1 MRKFLIWIVWFLLVV
16 LWNFYYPL
24 ALPYEDCIVT
34 VALAILIKNLE
45 LIVYGKKK
53 IS

>member
-1 MRKFLIWIVWFLLVV
+1 MMQNLIWVLWFLLVV
-16 LWNFYYPL
+16 LWNFYFPL

-45 LIVYGKKK
+45 SIVYGKKK